1 MIGMR
6 RSSSLFLVTG
16 IGIILLI
23 AGGALLIIAGVTSL
37 AHGGLPDIDSIFGPR
52 SGATLTITGALVNT
66 KTGETVAAWDAPQG
80 PLAIMFG
87 NTRIDVD
94 PSQGSYQLEFT
105 PKWDVRVA
113 NISEDQW
120 TVKVTVTSVTQS
132 WKGVALNDV
141 TPIGV
146 SNTAQATK
154 SKSDTAVNL
163 TCAKRVFGCDYVV
176 SNPPP
181 VGGSADYKITY
192 NYKVELYVGNTLVD
206 SKTGQATATATFT
219 NTISGT
225 LSSISVSVQPV
236 TAFTPLYIGF

>member
-6 RSSSLFLVTG
+6 RSSFSLFLVAG
-16 IGIILLI
+16 IGIVLLI
-23 AGGALLIIAGVTSL
+23 AGAALLI
-37 AHGGLPDIDSIFGPR
+37 HGGLPGIDSIFGPR

-94 PSQGSYQLEFT
+94 PSEGLYQLEFT

-113 NISEDQW
+113 NVSEDQW
-120 TVKVTVTSVTQS
+120 TVKVTVTSVTQT

-141 TPIGV
+141 TPLGV
-146 SNTAQATK
+146 SDTAQATK
-154 SKSDTAVNL
+154 SRSETTANL

-181 VGGSADYKITY
+181 AGSSADYKITY
-192 NYKVELYVGNTLVD
+192 NYKVELYVGSTLVD

-236 TAFTPLYIGF
+236 TVYTPLYIGF